1 MAPRRFWTHVR
12 ESRDDVGECESTV
25 VLLPL
30 LSSSAARSRVV
41 CSLGSLVHLF
51 RGVGNSGELVWTQCA
66 MGVFRGVLS
75 RVQRGRTREILEHH
89 EKQSVRLG
97 RPAGDRE
104 TVDADVQLA
113 LSLVLAWFVFGEGR

>member
-30 LSSSAARSRVV
+30 LSSSAARSGVV

-51 RGVGNSGELVWTQCA
+51 RGVWKFG
-66 MGVFRGVLS
+66 GVGLDSMRHGRFGGVLS

-89 EKQSVRLG
+89 EKQSVHFE
-97 RPAGDRE
+97 RPVGGPE
-104 TVDADVQLA
+104 TVLH
-113 LSLVLAWFVFGEGR
+113 WR